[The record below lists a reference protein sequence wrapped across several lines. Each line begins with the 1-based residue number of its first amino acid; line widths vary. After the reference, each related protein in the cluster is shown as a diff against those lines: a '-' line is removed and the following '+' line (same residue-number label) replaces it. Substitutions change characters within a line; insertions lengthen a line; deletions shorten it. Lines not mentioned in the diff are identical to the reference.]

1 MDDDQPGGYG
11 QFCAVARALEVL
23 GERWTLLVV
32 REMLLGS
39 TRFSEIREGLPR
51 ISRTM
56 LSARLKTL
64 ERAGVVDH
72 LPDGAYRLTEA
83 GRALHGVIAE
93 LGAWATPW
101 DRRGLRPGHFDPQ
114 VLTCDIRRRVHRDR
128 LPDGLTVVELYF
140 PGTRPDRFF
149 LHITPAD
156 LTLCTEDFGRPV
168 DLRIQADLP
177 ALTHWWT
184 GDHTWDDLLRTGAAR
199 LEGPTTLRRAFPTW
213 FRGYIFTAPPATTSS
228 LSATSS

>member
-1 MDDDQPGGYG
+1 MDDDQPRGYG

-23 GERWTLLVV
+23 GERWSLLVV
-32 REMLLGS
+32 RELLLGS
-39 TRFSEIREGLPR
+39 TRFSEIQQGLPR

-56 LSARLKTL
+56 LSARLKSL
-64 ERAGVVDH
+64 ERAGVIDH

-83 GRALHGVIAE
+83 GRALRGVISE

-101 DRRGLRPGHFDPQ
+101 DRRGLQPDHFDPQ
-114 VLTCDIRRRVHRDR
+114 VLTWDMRRRVHHDR

-149 LHITPAD
+149 LHIDPAD
-156 LTLCTEDFGRPV
+156 LTLCTEDLGRPV
-168 DLRIQADLP
+168 DLRIQAALP
-177 ALTHWWT
+177 AFTRWWM
-184 GDHTWDDLLRTGAAR
+184 GDLTWDDLLRTGSAR

-213 FRGYIFTAPPATTSS
+213 FRGYIFAAPSAATAEG
-228 LSATSS
+228 L